1 MEDNKEVYQECSMVR
16 LKLIYQIFS
25 IVGLKIFRMKI
36 KIDNEC

>member
-1 MEDNKEVYQECSMVR
+1 MFNGSFETYIPD
-16 LKLIYQIFS
+16 FS